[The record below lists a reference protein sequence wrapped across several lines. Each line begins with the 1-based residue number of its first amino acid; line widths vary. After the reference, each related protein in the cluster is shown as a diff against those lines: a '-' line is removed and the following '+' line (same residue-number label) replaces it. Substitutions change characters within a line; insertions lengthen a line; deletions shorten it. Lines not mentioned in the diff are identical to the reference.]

1 MAKFESK
8 FFQQDNLQNES
19 KMVDG
24 GKRLVKA
31 SLLRSQD
38 KQVEENLLRL
48 RVTQAQ
54 KILDN
59 IDNSLYT
66 LEKHRLE
73 MEQAMKERQI
83 EVTAERDVLAIR
95 KRALLEDKSKIRMEL
110 QERLLRIEQYKKRY
124 ALITF

>member
-1 MAKFESK
+1 
-8 FFQQDNLQNES
+8 
-19 KMVDG
+19 MVDG

-124 ALITF
+124 AYCIYL

>member
-1 MAKFESK
+1 MKFESK

-124 ALITF
+124 ALIKV